1 MSKTNGMSD
10 YDLGDIKRVDD
21 LRSVWKHEAS
31 DFTRWLADEENLNLL
46 SEAVDMRIRLVETE
60 ASVGSFSVDI
70 LAEDELTQTKVVIE
84 NQLEPTNHDHLGKV
98 ITYAS
103 GVDARVAIW
112 IVREA
117 REEHQRAID
126 WLNEHTDDS
135 LAFFLVQIEL
145 WQIDNS
151 KKAPRFE
158 IISKPNEWAKA
169 AKQSVAGD
177 GENRFKYL
185 NFWEQFK
192 EYTKTRNT
200 KLKLP
205 KPANWYIASVDI
217 GNRRDRID
225 FVLYKGAVVTRLF
238 VELKRRDLFYFL
250 EGQKDSIENDLG
262 FNVTTWREYKSCNLI
277 QAEHPCDWVDSDKRE
292 DYFEWLLRTGE
303 KFQDVFPKYLKQYY
317 DQGGE

>member
-1 MSKTNGMSD
+1 MAD

-31 DFTRWLADEENLNLL
+31 DFTRWLAEEENLKLL
-46 SEAVDMRIRLVETE
+46 SEAVGMRIRLVETE

-70 LAEDELTQTKVVIE
+70 LAEDEDTQTKVVIE

-126 WLNEHTDDS
+126 WLNEHTDES

-145 WQIDNS
+145 WQIDDS

-169 AKQSVAGD
+169 AKQSVSSMNSPSA
-177 GENRFKYL
+177 E
-185 NFWEQFK
+185 FWEQF
-192 EYTKTRNT
+192 RNYAIAHDT
-200 KLKLP
+200 NWIYPNHLVGTLCALKLGT
-205 KPANWYIASVDI
+205 KGIGLNLCYI
-217 GNRRDRID
+217 R
-225 FVLYKGAVVTRLF
+225 
-238 VELKRRDLFYFL
+238 KR
-250 EGQKDSIENDLG
+250 
-262 FNVTTWREYKSCNLI
+262 
-277 QAEHPCDWVDSDKRE
+277 
-292 DYFEWLLRTGE
+292 
-303 KFQDVFPKYLKQYY
+303 
-317 DQGGE
+317 

>member
-1 MSKTNGMSD
+1 MSKTNSMSD

-31 DFTRWLADEENLNLL
+31 DFTRWLAEEENLKLL
-46 SEAVDMRIRLVETE
+46 SEAVGMRIRLVETE

-70 LAEDELTQTKVVIE
+70 LAEDEDTQTKVVIE

-145 WQIDNS
+145 WQIDDS

-169 AKQSVAGD
+169 AKQSVSSMNSPSA
-177 GENRFKYL
+177 E
-185 NFWEQFK
+185 FWEQF
-192 EYTKTRNT
+192 RNYAIAHDT
-200 KLKLP
+200 KLDLP
-205 KPANWYIASVDI
+205 KPSGWYIVRVEI
-217 GNRRDRID
+217 GDKGDRIEL
-225 FVLYKGAVVTRLF
+225 VLHQEAVTTRLY
-238 VELKRRDLFYFL
+238 VHKSRVDLFRFL
-250 EGQKDSIENDLG
+250 EGRREEIEKDLG
-262 FNVTTWREYKSCNLI
+262 YKIEWKEYRAWPHVVQTWRS
-277 QAEHPCDWVDSDKRE
+277 CDWVNPNDE
-292 DYFEWLLRTGE
+292 DFEWLLRTGE

>member
-1 MSKTNGMSD
+1 MSKTNSMSD

-31 DFTRWLADEENLNLL
+31 DFTRWLAEEENLKLL
-46 SEAVDMRIRLVETE
+46 SEAVGMRIRLVETE

-70 LAEDELTQTKVVIE
+70 LAEDEDTQTKVVIE

-145 WQIDNS
+145 WQIDDS

-158 IISKPNEWAKA
+158 VISKPNEWAKA
-169 AKQSVAGD
+169 AKQSVTSIDSPAV
-177 GENRFKYL
+177 E
-185 NFWEQFK
+185 FWEQF
-192 EYTKTRNT
+192 RNYADCPQYKIGFIQT
-200 KLKLP
+200 ILDPVSTLCALKLGT
-205 KPANWYIASVDI
+205 KGIGLNLCYI
-217 GNRRDRID
+217 R
-225 FVLYKGAVVTRLF
+225 
-238 VELKRRDLFYFL
+238 KR
-250 EGQKDSIENDLG
+250 
-262 FNVTTWREYKSCNLI
+262 
-277 QAEHPCDWVDSDKRE
+277 
-292 DYFEWLLRTGE
+292 
-303 KFQDVFPKYLKQYY
+303 
-317 DQGGE
+317 